1 NKRRSIM
8 KLNNPLE
15 VATITTNVLAHYI
28 YQAISDLDKEDLI
41 KYDNV
46 DYIKDYLDSSID
58 SLGTDSFYSSVLNS
72 FYGMNHDYGHDYF
85 DTEEEL
91 KEYVLKAN
99 LYLINDSLAVDDV
112 SDEYDACEQ
121 ALEMLEADRNDNDE

>member
-1 NKRRSIM
+1 M

-15 VATITTNVLAHYI
+15 VATITTNVLAHYV
-28 YQAISDLDKEDLI
+28 YQAISDLDKEDII

-58 SLGTDSFYSSVLNS
+58 SLGTDRFYSSVLNS

-112 SDEYDACEQ
+112 ADEYDACEQ
-121 ALEMLEADRNDNDE
+121 VLEMLKADRNDNDE

>member
-1 NKRRSIM
+1 M
-8 KLNNPLE
+8 KLNHPLE
-15 VATITTNVLAHYI
+15 VATITTNILANYV
-28 YQAISDLDKEDLI
+28 YQAISDLDKEYLI

-46 DYIKDYLDSSID
+46 DYIKDYLDNTID
-58 SLGTDSFYSSVLNS
+58 SLGTDRFYSSVLNS

-112 SDEYDACEQ
+112 ADEYDACEQ
-121 ALEMLEADRNDNDE
+121 VLEMLEADRNDSDE

>member
-1 NKRRSIM
+1 M

-15 VATITTNVLAHYI
+15 VATITTNILANYV
-28 YQAISDLDKEDLI
+28 YQAISDLDKEYLI

-46 DYIKDYLDSSID
+46 DYIKDYLDNTID
-58 SLGTDSFYSSVLNS
+58 SLGTDRFYSSVLNS

-121 ALEMLEADRNDNDE
+121 VLEMLEADRNDSDE

>member
-1 NKRRSIM
+1 M
-8 KLNNPLE
+8 KYNNPLE
-15 VATITTNVLAHYI
+15 VATITTNILANYV
-28 YQAISDLDKEDLI
+28 YQAISDLDKEYLI

-58 SLGTDSFYSSVLNS
+58 SLGTDRFYSSVLNS

-112 SDEYDACEQ
+112 ADEYDACEQ
-121 ALEMLEADRNDNDE
+121 VLEMLEADRNDSDE

>member
-1 NKRRSIM
+1 M
-8 KLNNPLE
+8 KYNNPLE
-15 VATITTNVLAHYI
+15 VATITTNILANYV
-28 YQAISDLDKEDLI
+28 YQAISDLDKEYLI

-46 DYIKDYLDSSID
+46 DYIKDYLDNTID
-58 SLGTDSFYSSVLNS
+58 SLGTDRSYSSVLNS

-112 SDEYDACEQ
+112 ADEYDACEQ
-121 ALEMLEADRNDNDE
+121 VLEMLEADRNDSDE

>member
-1 NKRRSIM
+1 M

-15 VATITTNVLAHYI
+15 VATITTNVLAHYV
-28 YQAISDLDKEDLI
+28 YQAISELDKEYLI

-46 DYIKDYLDSSID
+46 DYIKEYLDSSID
-58 SLGTDSFYSSVLNS
+58 SLGTDTFYNNVLTS

-112 SDEYDACEQ
+112 SDEYDACVQ
-121 ALEMLEADRNDNDE
+121 VLEMLEADRNDNDE

>member
-1 NKRRSIM
+1 M

-15 VATITTNVLAHYI
+15 VATITTNILANYV
-28 YQAISDLDKEDLI
+28 YQAISDLDKEYLI
-41 KYDNV
+41 KYDTV
-46 DYIKDYLDSSID
+46 DYIKDYLDNTID
-58 SLGTDSFYSSVLNS
+58 SLGTDRFYSSVLNS

-112 SDEYDACEQ
+112 ADEYDACEQ
-121 ALEMLEADRNDNDE
+121 VLEMLEADRNDNDE

>member
-1 NKRRSIM
+1 M
-8 KLNNPLE
+8 KLNNSLE
-15 VATITTNVLAHYI
+15 IATITTNVLAHYV
-28 YQAISDLDKEDLI
+28 YQAISDLDKEYLI

-58 SLGTDSFYSSVLNS
+58 SLGTDTFYNNVLTS

-112 SDEYDACEQ
+112 SDEYDACVQ
-121 ALEMLEADRNDNDE
+121 VLEMLEADRNDNDE

>member
-1 NKRRSIM
+1 M
-8 KLNNPLE
+8 TYNNPLE
-15 VATITTNVLAHYI
+15 IATITTNVLANYV
-28 YQAISDLDKEDLI
+28 YQAISDLDKEYLI

-58 SLGTDSFYSSVLNS
+58 SLGTDTFYNNVLTS

-112 SDEYDACEQ
+112 SDDYEACELV
-121 ALEMLEADRNDNDE
+121 LEMLETDRNDNDE

>member
-1 NKRRSIM
+1 M
-8 KLNNPLE
+8 KYNNPLE
-15 VATITTNVLAHYI
+15 VATITTNILANYV
-28 YQAISDLDKEDLI
+28 YQAISDLDKEYLI

-58 SLGTDSFYSSVLNS
+58 SLGTDRFYSSVLNS

-112 SDEYDACEQ
+112 SDEYDACKQ
-121 ALEMLEADRNDNDE
+121 VLEKLEADRNDNDE

>member
-1 NKRRSIM
+1 M
-8 KLNNPLE
+8 KYNNPLE
-15 VATITTNVLAHYI
+15 IANITTDVLADYL
-28 YQAISDLDKEDLI
+28 YKAISDLDSEDLV
-41 KYDNV
+41 KFDNA
-46 DYIKDYLDSSID
+46 DYIKDYLDNTID
-58 SLGTDSFYSSVLNS
+58 LLGTDSFYTNVLNS

-112 SDEYDACEQ
+112 SDEYDACKQ
-121 ALEMLEADRNDNDE
+121 VLEMLEADINDNDE

>member
-1 NKRRSIM
+1 M

-15 VATITTNVLAHYI
+15 VATITTNVLAHYV
-28 YQAISDLDKEDLI
+28 YQAISDLDKEDII
-41 KYDNV
+41 KYDYV

-58 SLGTDSFYSSVLNS
+58 SLGTDRFYSSVLNS

-112 SDEYDACEQ
+112 SDEYDACKQ
-121 ALEMLEADRNDNDE
+121 VLEMLEADRNDNDE

>member
-1 NKRRSIM
+1 M

-15 VATITTNVLAHYI
+15 VATITTNVLAHYV
-28 YQAISDLDKEDLI
+28 YQAISDLDKEDII

-58 SLGTDSFYSSVLNS
+58 SLGTDRFYSSVLNS

-91 KEYVLKAN
+91 KYYVLKAN

-112 SDEYDACEQ
+112 SDEYDACKQ
-121 ALEMLEADRNDNDE
+121 VLEMLEADRNDNDE

>member
-1 NKRRSIM
+1 M
-8 KLNNPLE
+8 KYNNPLE
-15 VATITTNVLAHYI
+15 IANITTDVLADYL
-28 YQAISDLDKEDLI
+28 YKAISDLDSEDLV
-41 KYDNV
+41 KFDNA
-46 DYIKDYLDSSID
+46 DYIKDYLDNTID
-58 SLGTDSFYSSVLNS
+58 LLGTDNFYTNVLNS

-112 SDEYDACEQ
+112 ADEYDACEQ
-121 ALEMLEADRNDNDE
+121 VLEMLEADRNDNDE

>member
-1 NKRRSIM
+1 
-8 KLNNPLE
+8 NNPLE
-15 VATITTNVLAHYI
+15 VATITTNILANYV
-28 YQAISDLDKEDLI
+28 YQAISDLDKEYLI

-46 DYIKDYLDSSID
+46 DYIKDYLDNTID
-58 SLGTDSFYSSVLNS
+58 SLGTDRFYSSVLNS

-112 SDEYDACEQ
+112 ADEYDACEQ
-121 ALEMLEADRNDNDE
+121 VLEMLEADRNDSDE

>member
-1 NKRRSIM
+1 M

-15 VATITTNVLAHYI
+15 VATITTNVLAHYV
-28 YQAISDLDKEDLI
+28 YQAISDLDKEDII

-58 SLGTDSFYSSVLNS
+58 SLGTDRFYSSVLNS

-99 LYLINDSLAVDDV
+99 LFLINDSLAVDDV
-112 SDEYDACEQ
+112 SDEYDACKQ
-121 ALEMLEADRNDNDE
+121 VLEMLEADRNDNDE

>member
-1 NKRRSIM
+1 M

-15 VATITTNVLAHYI
+15 VAIITTKILANYV
-28 YQAISDLDKEDLI
+28 YQAISDLDKEYLI

-46 DYIKDYLDSSID
+46 DYIKDYLDNTID
-58 SLGTDSFYSSVLNS
+58 SLGTDRFYSSVLNS

-112 SDEYDACEQ
+112 ADEYDACEQ
-121 ALEMLEADRNDNDE
+121 VLEMLEADRNDSDE

>member
-1 NKRRSIM
+1 M

-15 VATITTNVLAHYI
+15 VATITTNVLAHYV
-28 YQAISDLDKEDLI
+28 YQAISDLDKEDII

-58 SLGTDSFYSSVLNS
+58 SLGTDRFYSSVLNS

-85 DTEEEL
+85 DTEQEL

-112 SDEYDACEQ
+112 SDEYDACKQ
-121 ALEMLEADRNDNDE
+121 VLEMLEADRNDNDE

>member
-1 NKRRSIM
+1 M
-8 KLNNPLE
+8 KYNNPLE
-15 VATITTNVLAHYI
+15 VATITTNVLAHYV
-28 YQAISDLDKEDLI
+28 YQAISDLDKEYLI
-41 KYDNV
+41 KYDNI
-46 DYIKDYLDSSID
+46 DYIKDYLDNTID
-58 SLGTDSFYSSVLNS
+58 SLGTDRFYSSVLNS

-112 SDEYDACEQ
+112 SDEYDACKQ
-121 ALEMLEADRNDNDE
+121 VLEMLEADRNDNVE

>member
-1 NKRRSIM
+1 M

-15 VATITTNVLAHYI
+15 VATITTNVLAHYV
-28 YQAISDLDKEDLI
+28 YQAISDLDKEDII

-58 SLGTDSFYSSVLNS
+58 SLGTDRFYSSVLNS

-91 KEYVLKAN
+91 KKYVLKAN

-112 SDEYDACEQ
+112 SDEYDACKQ
-121 ALEMLEADRNDNDE
+121 VLEMLEADRNDNDE

>member
-1 NKRRSIM
+1 M

-15 VATITTNVLAHYI
+15 VATITTNILANYV
-28 YQAISDLDKEDLI
+28 YQAISDLDKECLI

-46 DYIKDYLDSSID
+46 DYIKDYLDNTID
-58 SLGTDSFYSSVLNS
+58 SLGTDRFYSSVLNS

-112 SDEYDACEQ
+112 ADEYDACEQ
-121 ALEMLEADRNDNDE
+121 VLEMLEADRNDSDE

>member
-1 NKRRSIM
+1 M
-8 KLNNPLE
+8 KYNNPLE
-15 VATITTNVLAHYI
+15 VATITTNILANYV
-28 YQAISDLDKEDLI
+28 YQAISDLDKEYLI

-58 SLGTDSFYSSVLNS
+58 SLGTDRFYSSVLNS

-99 LYLINDSLAVDDV
+99 LYLINDYLAVDDV
-112 SDEYDACEQ
+112 ADEYDACEQ
-121 ALEMLEADRNDNDE
+121 VLEMLEADRNDNDE

>member
-1 NKRRSIM
+1 M
-8 KLNNPLE
+8 KYNNPLE
-15 VATITTNVLAHYI
+15 VATITTNILAHYV
-28 YQAISDLDKEDLI
+28 YQAISDLDNEDLI
-41 KYDNV
+41 EYDNV
-46 DYIKDYLDSSID
+46 DSIKDYLDSSID
-58 SLGTDSFYSSVLNS
+58 SLGTDRFYSSVLNS

>member
-1 NKRRSIM
+1 M

-15 VATITTNVLAHYI
+15 VATITTNILANYV
-28 YQAISDLDKEDLI
+28 YQAISDLDKEYLI

-46 DYIKDYLDSSID
+46 DYIKDYLDNTID
-58 SLGTDSFYSSVLNS
+58 SLGTDRFYSSVLNS

-121 ALEMLEADRNDNDE
+121 ALEMLEADRNDSDE

>member
-1 NKRRSIM
+1 M

-15 VATITTNVLAHYI
+15 VATITTNVLAHYV
-28 YQAISDLDKEDLI
+28 YQAISDLDKEYLI
-41 KYDNV
+41 KYDNI
-46 DYIKDYLDSSID
+46 DYIKDYLDNTID
-58 SLGTDSFYSSVLNS
+58 SLGTDRFYSSVLNS

-112 SDEYDACEQ
+112 SDEYDACKQ
-121 ALEMLEADRNDNDE
+121 ALEKLEADRNDNDE

>member
-1 NKRRSIM
+1 M
-8 KLNNPLE
+8 KYNNPLE
-15 VATITTNVLAHYI
+15 VATITTNILANYV
-28 YQAISDLDKEDLI
+28 YQAISDLDKEYLI

-46 DYIKDYLDSSID
+46 DYIKDYLDITID
-58 SLGTDSFYSSVLNS
+58 SLGTDRFYSSVLNS

-112 SDEYDACEQ
+112 ADEYDACEQ
-121 ALEMLEADRNDNDE
+121 VLEMLEADRNDSDE

>member
-1 NKRRSIM
+1 M

-15 VATITTNVLAHYI
+15 VATITTNILAHYV
-28 YQAISDLDKEDLI
+28 YQAISDLDKEYLI
-41 KYDNV
+41 KYDNI
-46 DYIKDYLDSSID
+46 DYIKDYLDNTID
-58 SLGTDSFYSSVLNS
+58 SLGTDRFYSSVLNS

-112 SDEYDACEQ
+112 SDEYDACKQ
-121 ALEMLEADRNDNDE
+121 VLEMLEADRNDSDE

>member
-1 NKRRSIM
+1 M

-15 VATITTNVLAHYI
+15 VATITTNVLAHYV
-28 YQAISDLDKEDLI
+28 YQAISDLDNEDLI

-46 DYIKDYLDSSID
+46 DYIKDYLDNTID
-58 SLGTDSFYSSVLNS
+58 SLGTDRFYSSVLNS

-121 ALEMLEADRNDNDE
+121 VLEMLEADRNDNDE

>member
-1 NKRRSIM
+1 M

-15 VATITTNVLAHYI
+15 VATITTNILANYV
-28 YQAISDLDKEDLI
+28 YQAISDLDKEYLI

-46 DYIKDYLDSSID
+46 DYIKDYLDNTID
-58 SLGTDSFYSSVLNS
+58 SLGTDRFYSSVLNS

-99 LYLINDSLAVDDV
+99 LYLINNSLAVDDV
-112 SDEYDACEQ
+112 SDDYDACEQ
-121 ALEMLEADRNDNDE
+121 VLEMLEADRNDNDE

>member
-1 NKRRSIM
+1 M

-15 VATITTNVLAHYI
+15 VATITTNILAHYV
-28 YQAISDLDKEDLI
+28 YQAISDLDNEDLI
-41 KYDNV
+41 EYDNV
-46 DYIKDYLDSSID
+46 DSIKDYLDSSID

-91 KEYVLKAN
+91 KEYVLKSN
-99 LYLINDSLAVDDV
+99 LYLIHDSLAVDDV

-121 ALEMLEADRNDNDE
+121 TLEMLEADRNDSDE

>member
-1 NKRRSIM
+1 M
-8 KLNNPLE
+8 KYNNPLE
-15 VATITTNVLAHYI
+15 VAIITTNVLTNYI
-28 YQAISDLDKEDLI
+28 YQAISDLDKEDFI
-41 KYDNV
+41 KYGNV

-58 SLGTDSFYSSVLNS
+58 SLGTDGFYSSVLNS

-121 ALEMLEADRNDNDE
+121 VLEMLEADRNDSDE

>member
-1 NKRRSIM
+1 M

-15 VATITTNVLAHYI
+15 VATITTNILAHYV
-28 YQAISDLDKEDLI
+28 YQAISDLDNEDLI
-41 KYDNV
+41 EYDNV
-46 DYIKDYLDSSID
+46 DSIKDYLDSSID

-91 KEYVLKAN
+91 KEYVLKSN
-99 LYLINDSLAVDDV
+99 LYLIHDSLAVNDV

-121 ALEMLEADRNDNDE
+121 ALEMLEADRNDSDE

>member
-1 NKRRSIM
+1 M
-8 KLNNPLE
+8 KYNNPLE
-15 VATITTNVLAHYI
+15 IANITTDVLADYL
-28 YQAISDLDKEDLI
+28 YKAISDLDSEDLV
-41 KYDNV
+41 KFDNA
-46 DYIKDYLDSSID
+46 DYIKDYLDNTID
-58 SLGTDSFYSSVLNS
+58 LLGTDNFYTNVLNS

-112 SDEYDACEQ
+112 ADEYDACEQ
-121 ALEMLEADRNDNDE
+121 VLEMLKADRNDNDE

>member
-1 NKRRSIM
+1 M

-15 VATITTNVLAHYI
+15 VATITTNILANYV
-28 YQAISDLDKEDLI
+28 YQAISDLDKEYLI

-46 DYIKDYLDSSID
+46 DYIKDYLDNTID
-58 SLGTDSFYSSVLNS
+58 SLGTDRFYSSVLNS

-112 SDEYDACEQ
+112 ADEYDACEQ
-121 ALEMLEADRNDNDE
+121 VLEMLEADRNDS

>member
-1 NKRRSIM
+1 M
-8 KLNNPLE
+8 KYNNPLE
-15 VATITTNVLAHYI
+15 IANITTDVLADYL
-28 YQAISDLDKEDLI
+28 YKAISDLDREDLV
-41 KYDNV
+41 KFDNA
-46 DYIKDYLDSSID
+46 DYIKDYLDNTID
-58 SLGTDSFYSSVLNS
+58 LLGTDRFYSSVLNS

-112 SDEYDACEQ
+112 ADEYDACEQ
-121 ALEMLEADRNDNDE
+121 VLEMLEADRNDSDE

>member
-1 NKRRSIM
+1 M

-15 VATITTNVLAHYI
+15 VATITTNVLAHYV
-28 YQAISDLDKEDLI
+28 YQAISDLDKEDII

-58 SLGTDSFYSSVLNS
+58 SLGTDGFYSSVLSS

-112 SDEYDACEQ
+112 SDEYDACKQ
-121 ALEMLEADRNDNDE
+121 VLEMLEADINDNDE

>member
-1 NKRRSIM
+1 M

-15 VATITTNVLAHYI
+15 VATITTNILANYV
-28 YQAISDLDKEDLI
+28 YQAISDLDKEYLI

-46 DYIKDYLDSSID
+46 DYIKDYLDNTID
-58 SLGTDSFYSSVLNS
+58 SLGTDRFYSSVLNS

-99 LYLINDSLAVDDV
+99 LYLINNSLAVDDV
-112 SDEYDACEQ
+112 ADEYDACEQ
-121 ALEMLEADRNDNDE
+121 VLEMLEADRNDNDE

>member
-1 NKRRSIM
+1 M
-8 KLNNPLE
+8 KLNNTLE
-15 VATITTNVLAHYI
+15 VATITTNILANYI
-28 YQAISDLDKEDLI
+28 YQAISDLDKEYLI

-46 DYIKDYLDSSID
+46 DYIKDYLDNTID
-58 SLGTDSFYSSVLNS
+58 SLGTDRFYSSVLNS

-112 SDEYDACEQ
+112 SDEYDACKQ
-121 ALEMLEADRNDNDE
+121 VLEMLEADRNDNDE